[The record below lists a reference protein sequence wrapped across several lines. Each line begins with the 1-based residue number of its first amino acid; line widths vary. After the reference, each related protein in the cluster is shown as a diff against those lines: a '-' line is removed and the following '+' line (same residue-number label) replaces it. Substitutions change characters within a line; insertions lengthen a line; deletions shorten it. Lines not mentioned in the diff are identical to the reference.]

1 MSWLTWAIIA
11 AVFWG
16 VGPVFAK
23 LGLQKPDA
31 LTALLIRSIA
41 VLAVLVVWSGARGDL
56 RQNLAAVDRRTWLLL
71 LLEGASASVLAHF
84 AYFKALQ
91 MGNIA
96 SVVPITAAYPLLSMV
111 LSVVLL
117 SSKVTVGK
125 GIGAVIT
132 VLGIYLLQRF

>member
-1 MSWLTWAIIA
+1 MSWLSWAIVA

-16 VGPVFAK
+16 MGPIFAK

-31 LTALLIRSIA
+31 LTALLIRSVA
-41 VLAVLVVWSGARGDL
+41 VLAVLVIWSVARGNFRD
-56 RQNLAAVDRRTWLLL
+56 NLATVDGRTWLLL
-71 LLEGASASVLAHF
+71 LLEGASASVIAHF
-84 AYFKALQ
+84 AYFKALK
-91 MGNIA
+91 MGSIA

-117 SSKVTVGK
+117 GGKVTVGK
-125 GIGAVIT
+125 GIGAIVT

>member
-1 MSWLTWAIIA
+1 MSSLTWAIIA

-31 LTALLIRSIA
+31 LTALLIRSTA
-41 VLAVLVVWSGARGDL
+41 VVAVLVAWGVSRGGL
-56 RQNLAAVDRRTWLLL
+56 KSSLAAVDGRTWLLL

-91 MGNIA
+91 MGNVA
-96 SVVPITAAYPLLSMV
+96 SVVPITAAYPLLSV
-111 LSVVLL
+111 ILSVILL
-117 SSKVTVGK
+117 GNRITVGK

-132 VLGIYLLQRF
+132 VLGVYLLQRY

>member
-1 MSWLTWAIIA
+1 MSWLSWAIVA

-31 LTALLIRSIA
+31 LTALLIRSMAVVA
-41 VLAVLVVWSGARGDL
+41 VLIVWSFSKGGL
-56 RQNLAAVDRRTWLLL
+56 RSSLAGLDGRTWLLL

-91 MGNIA
+91 MGSVA
-96 SVVPITAAYPLLSMV
+96 AVVPITAAYPLLSV
-111 LSVVLL
+111 IISVVLL
-117 SSKVTVGK
+117 GDRVTVGK